1 MLYIVKCQFI
11 YRKNTKDIWYKA
23 TRLEI
28 VTDCPVF
35 LKSVSFP
42 SK

>member
-1 MLYIVKCQFI
+1 MLYVVKCQFI
-11 YRKNTKDIWYKA
+11 YRKNTKDIWYMA

-35 LKSVSFP
+35 LKFVSFP